1 MSSLIIEAVKK
12 NLDISQNVPLKISV
26 FEAFKKTIVLGD
38 IPAGQRINEKEFSD
52 VLNISRT
59 PIRFAL
65 KELEKEKLVDHLPRI
80 GVVVKGISRK
90 DAVEIFEIRKSLDT
104 LATIQ
109 AMEKMTDEDF
119 HEMDLLLQRGEED
132 SRHDRIDEVLQ
143 NFTDFNAFIYQKSQM
158 VRLAAIVTQ
167 LQAYLLYFRNI
178 SIRSSKRRQIAL
190 DEHRLIYRGMKNKN
204 IEQITLITHEHLD
217 RSLIFI
223 LSEMER
229 RQID

>member
-1 MSSLIIEAVKK
+1 MNSLTIEAVKK
-12 NLDISQNVPLKISV
+12 NLDISQNVPLKTSV
-26 FEAFKKTIVLGD
+26 YEAFKKTIVLGD

-65 KELEKEKLVDHLPRI
+65 KELEKEKLVAHLPRI
-80 GVVVKGISRK
+80 GVVVKGISQK

-104 LATIQ
+104 LASIQ

-132 SRHDRIDEVLQ
+132 SRNDRIDDVLQ

-158 VRLAAIVTQ
+158 VRLTAIVTQ
-167 LQAYLLYFRNI
+167 LQAYLFYFRDI